1 MSLLLL
7 LRHAKSGW
15 ALPGMR
21 DFDRPLDDGGRD
33 DAAAIGSAM
42 LHRGLFP
49 KTIICSSAARARQTL
64 EGASPFIDI
73 RGAVYTDA
81 LYSTDAGG
89 YLETIHTAGDAE
101 SALIV
106 GHNPMMEDVGLAL
119 AGDGDEA
126 ARSILNGGFPT
137 CGLAVIRF
145 AGSLASVAPGKGF
158 LEAFMTPDTI

>member
-21 DFDRPLDDGGRD
+21 DFDRPLDETGCD
-33 DAAAIGSAM
+33 DAATIGAAM
-42 LHRGLFP
+42 LSHGYFP
-49 KTIICSSAARARQTL
+49 KLILCSSAARARQTL
-64 EGASPFIDI
+64 ECAAPFIDI
-73 RGAVYTDA
+73 RDAVYTDA

-89 YLETIHTAGDAE
+89 YLETIRTAGDAE

-119 AGDGDEA
+119 AGDGAEN

-137 CGLAVIRF
+137 SGLAVVRF
-145 AGSLASVAPGKGF
+145 QGALSAAVPGKGY
-158 LEAFMTPDTI
+158 LEAFLTPDTV